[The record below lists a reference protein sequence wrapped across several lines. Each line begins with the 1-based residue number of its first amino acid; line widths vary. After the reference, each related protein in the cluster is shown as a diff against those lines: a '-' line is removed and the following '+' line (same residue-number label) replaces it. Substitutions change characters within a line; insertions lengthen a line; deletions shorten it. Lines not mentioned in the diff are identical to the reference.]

1 MDQRGAIARREVET
15 EDAFELKMRTAAEF
29 ICLAGQFRSDVWVIY
44 EGRRYNG
51 RSMRDMLSMVT
62 ACRSR
67 MELVAE
73 GPDAEAALEALAQ
86 AVRPCRIRNVQRSDD
101 VRLPADG
108 SDTMLQASTGS
119 PMRSQA
125 TFK

>member
-1 MDQRGAIARREVET
+1 MDQMAPIARCEVET
-15 EDAFELKMRTAAEF
+15 EDAFGLKMRAAAEF
-29 ICLAGQFRSDVWVIY
+29 ICLAGQFRSDVWVIHQ
-44 EGRRYNG
+44 GRRYNG

-62 ACRSR
+62 ACGSR

-73 GPDAEAALEALAQ
+73 GPEAEAALEALAQ
-86 AVRPCRIRNVQRSDD
+86 AVGPCRVVNMHRSDD
-101 VRLPADG
+101 RRFPADG
-108 SDTMLQASTGS
+108 PDKLLQTSAGS